1 MPEIIE
7 IPVSPGEIIDK
18 ITILEIKADRVED
31 GKKLIN
37 IRRELELLADK
48 VNANL
53 PMDRL
58 FDLKSE
64 LKSVNEKLWE
74 IEDDIRTCERHS
86 DFGETFVQ
94 LARSVYITNDRRA
107 ILKKEINMLL
117 GSEIVEEKSYDEY

>member
-37 IRRELELLADK
+37 IRRELELLSDK
-48 VNANL
+48 ANANL

-58 FDLKSE
+58 SNLKSE